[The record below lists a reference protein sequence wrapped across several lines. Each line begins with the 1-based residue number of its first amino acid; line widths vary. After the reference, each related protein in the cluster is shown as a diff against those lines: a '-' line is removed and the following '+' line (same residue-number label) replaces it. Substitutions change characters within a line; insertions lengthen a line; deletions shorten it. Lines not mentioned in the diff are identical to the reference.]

1 MSTALQER
9 PLQEPPKW
17 RWTVGDFHRAV
28 DVGLL
33 PERGGIELIDGEV
46 YFRMPQGQ
54 RHVLAIRRVAKMLE
68 ANFGSEYII
77 FQQAP
82 LQLSEYGEPEP
93 DVMVLRGQEEDYVN
107 NPPRP
112 EDVVLAIE
120 IAETSL
126 TFDRTVKARE
136 YALAGVQEMWIVNLL
151 DRCVEVYR
159 LANDKAYTGAEVFLS
174 HSSIPL
180 PNPSGTSV
188 LVSTFLPPVA

>member
-1 MSTALQER
+1 MSAALQDN
-9 PLQEPPKW
+9 PLQEPVRW
-17 RWTVGDFHRAV
+17 RWSVGDFHRAV
-28 DVGLL
+28 DAGLL

-68 ANFGSEYII
+68 ASFDSDHII

-82 LQLSEYGEPEP
+82 LRLSEYGEPEP

-126 TFDRTVKARE
+126 SFDRTVKARE

-159 LANDKAYTGAEVFLS
+159 LSNDVTYAGAEIFLA

-180 PNPSGTSV
+180 PNPNGTLV